1 MIMEHEA
8 IVTQEQY
15 DEVASRI
22 EELKDVA
29 PGSEEAKEL
38 KLLTKLIVQFESKR
52 FQPTQTG
59 YKAPKHGKS

>member
-1 MIMEHEA
+1 MKHEA
-8 IVTQEQY
+8 ITTQEQY

-52 FQPTQTG
+52 YQPPQAG
-59 YKAPKHGKS
+59 FRAPKQGKV